1 MSAPERME
9 ERLTARDLTIARVQ
23 ASEARRAL
31 RELRDLEKIALAI
44 IREVDPADPAR
55 RGDRF
60 NRVTRVLA
68 LLRGESRRVY
78 RALARR
84 TVRLQADL
92 IEEESK
98 AVKAAA
104 GRAGLPLTRTLTPTQ
119 AEEIADK
126 LLLDGATSSDHWNRQ
141 ERGVRD
147 EVEKRLRQ
155 AVVADASTSDMVR
168 SVRGDRDLRYGNGAF
183 RPFERYATA
192 TLQTAVAGA
201 SNAARFE
208 TYRVN
213 ADVVSMVQA
222 INPLDSRTSPI
233 CQARAG
239 RVWSLSTGKGV
250 GATDS
255 TFPGPPPWHI
265 GCRTTLIPIDRQSSP
280 VRGRTFSQLLD
291 SMSEDEQRELL
302 GPGKFELWRKG
313 DIAVQDLVDQSGRPL
328 TVAQLRARHT

>member
-1 MSAPERME
+1 ME
-9 ERLTARDLTIARVQ
+9 ERVTARDLVLARVQ
-23 ASEARRAL
+23 GGATRQAL
-31 RELRDLEKIALAI
+31 RDIKELEGIALDL
-44 IREVDPADPAR
+44 IREVDPAEPSR

-60 NRVTRVLA
+60 NRVTA
-68 LLRGESRRVY
+68 LIARLKSDSRRIY
-78 RALARR
+78 RSLARR
-84 TVRLQADL
+84 TLSLQAEL

-104 GRAGLPLTRTLTPTQ
+104 ARAGISLPRTLTPTQ
-119 AEEIADK
+119 AAEIADK
-126 LLLDGATSSDHWNRQ
+126 LLLDGIAQSDQWNRQ

-183 RPFERYATA
+183 RPFERFASA

-213 ADVVSMVQA
+213 ADVVAMVQA

-250 GATDS
+250 GATEGS
-255 TFPGPPPWHI
+255 FPGPPPWHM
-265 GCRTTLIPIDRQSSP
+265 GCRTTLIPIDRESSP

-302 GPGKFELWRKG
+302 GPGKFEMWRKG
-313 DIAVQDLVDQSGRPL
+313 KIAVQDLVDQSGRPL